1 MFGASEARAAVP
13 DPSQGSGM
21 PGPDREGFMTRI
33 ARITVQA
40 CDMSLAALS
49 LVGEDG
55 RHRIVALWGRKGLL
69 GAETLAFS
77 DEVLRKG
84 EPLVREV
91 ACPGRLPGRRR
102 AEAGRCVALGTP
114 LREPGGASWG
124 TLCVFGDEAP
134 EGPQTVLAALY
145 DLAQIVMERLLA
157 QGAKKQAE
165 AEAATLRSFY
175 ENVLHELPIAVEVL
189 DGDGRYVWANRAAE
203 AEHGITLDRMTG
215 KTAEDLGRDSARNA
229 SLYRQRH
236 EWIMQVVARKEI
248 SDLEETVTLADGSVR
263 HLFHVAVPV
272 LGEDGTLDHVIGYRI
287 DQTEAKAYER
297 ELVAAIDR
305 AEALSRLKSALL
317 TNMNHEV
324 RTPLTA
330 IIGFADILSRSA
342 SPEGREFAG
351 LIHKNGR
358 RLMDTLNAVLDLA
371 QLQSGS
377 MELRPMPVDLAS
389 LIREVLA
396 LYHTEADARGLRLH
410 FEEPERPHIVIADY
424 LAVHRIVGHLVS
436 NALKFT
442 ERGSVTVRAEMDET
456 HVGIRVEDTGVGIS
470 PTFTPQLFEPFTQE
484 SSGLDRHF
492 NGMGL
497 GLAVAKNL
505 LDMMGGEIH
514 VESEK
519 EAGSVF
525 VVRLPRHG
533 AGVSVGDGL
542 PSRLHAASRESVE
555 G

>member
-1 MFGASEARAAVP
+1 
-13 DPSQGSGM
+13 
-21 PGPDREGFMTRI
+21 MTRI

-49 LVGEDG
+49 LVGTDG

-84 EPLVREV
+84 KPLVQEV
-91 ACPGRLPGRRR
+91 ESPGGS
-102 AEAGRCVALGTP
+102 AGRTEAASARCFAAGMP
-114 LREPGGASWG
+114 LREPGGAPWG
-124 TLCVFGDEAP
+124 TLCVFGDDAP
-134 EGPQTVLAALY
+134 GAPRTVLAALD
-145 DLAQIVMERLLA
+145 DLAQIVMERLRA
-157 QGAKKQAE
+157 QGARKQAE

-189 DGDGRYVWANRAAE
+189 DAEGRYVWANRAAE
-203 AEHGITLDRMTG
+203 AESETGLDGMIG
-215 KTAEDLGRDSARNA
+215 KTAEDLGRTFERNE

-236 EWIMQVVARKEI
+236 EWIVQVIARKEI
-248 SDLEETVTLADGSVR
+248 SGVEETVTLGDGSVR

-272 LGEDGTLDHVIGYRI
+272 LGEDGSVDHVIGYRI
-287 DQTEAKAYER
+287 DQTETKVYER

-305 AEALSRLKSALL
+305 AEALNRLKSALL

-371 QLQSGS
+371 QLESGS
-377 MELRPMPVDLAS
+377 MELRPMPFDLAS

-396 LYHTEADARGLRLH
+396 LYQTEADARGLHLH
-410 FEEPERPHIVIADY
+410 FEEPERPYIVIADY

-442 ERGSVTVRAEMDET
+442 ERGGVTVRAEMEET

-470 PTFTPQLFEPFTQE
+470 PTFTPQLFEAFTQE
-484 SSGLDRHF
+484 SSGLDRNF

-505 LDMMGGEIH
+505 LDMMGGEIL

-525 VVRLPRHG
+525 VVRLPRQ
-533 AGVSVGDGL
+533 AVNVPVGDGL
-542 PSRLHAASRESVE
+542 PSRQRVRTASREIVE

>member
-1 MFGASEARAAVP
+1 
-13 DPSQGSGM
+13 
-21 PGPDREGFMTRI
+21 MTRL
-33 ARITVQA
+33 ARIAVQA

-49 LVGEDG
+49 LVGPEG

-69 GAETLAFS
+69 GAETLAFC
-77 DEVLRKG
+77 DAVLRKG
-84 EPLVREV
+84 EPIARE
-91 ACPGRLPGRRR
+91 AECPGGSRGRKGRTS
-102 AEAGRCVALGTP
+102 GRCFAAGMP
-114 LREPGGASWG
+114 LREPNEAAWG

-134 EGPQTVLAALY
+134 GASPRVLAALD
-145 DLAQIVMERLLA
+145 DLAQIAVERLRA
-157 QGAKKQAE
+157 QGARMQAE
-165 AEAATLRSFY
+165 AAAATLRSFY

-189 DGDGRYVWANRAAE
+189 DAEGRFVWANRAAE
-203 AEHGITLDRMTG
+203 AENETRLDRMIG
-215 KTAEDLGRDSARNA
+215 KTTEELGRDFERNA

-248 SDLEETVTLADGSVR
+248 SDLEETMRLPDGTVR

-272 LGEDGTLDHVIGYRI
+272 LGADGAVDHVIGYRV
-287 DQTEAKAYER
+287 DQTETKAYER
-297 ELVAAIDR
+297 DLVAAIDR
-305 AEALSRLKSALL
+305 AEALNRLKSALL

-342 SPEGREFAG
+342 SAEGREFAG

-371 QLQSGS
+371 QLESGS
-377 MELRPMPVDLAS
+377 MELRPMPFDLAA

-396 LYHTEADARGLRLH
+396 LYQTEADARGLHLL
-410 FEEPERPHIVIADY
+410 FEAPERPYIIVADY
-424 LAVHRIVGHLVS
+424 LAVHRVVGHLVS

-442 ERGSVTVRAEMDET
+442 ERGGVTVRAEMDRA
-456 HVGIRVEDTGVGIS
+456 HVDIRVEDTGVGIS
-470 PTFTPQLFEPFTQE
+470 PAFTPQLFEAFTQE
-484 SSGLDRHF
+484 SSGLDRNF

-497 GLAVAKNL
+497 GLAVAKSL
-505 LDMMGGEIH
+505 LDMMGGEIF

-519 EAGSVF
+519 EAGSIF
-525 VVRLPRHG
+525 VVRIPRQ
-533 AGVSVGDGL
+533 ASDLMRGDGL
-542 PSRLHAASRESVE
+542 PSRQREVRHLMGDHE